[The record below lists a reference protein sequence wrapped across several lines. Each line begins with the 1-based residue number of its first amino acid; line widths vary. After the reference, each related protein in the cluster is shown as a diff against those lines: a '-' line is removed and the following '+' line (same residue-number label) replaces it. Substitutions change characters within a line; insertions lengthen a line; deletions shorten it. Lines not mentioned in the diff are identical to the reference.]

1 MNTTQKNVWILS
13 FTLLVVMLGY
23 GMVMPVMPFLIT
35 QLGAGGTEMGWM
47 TSSYALMQ
55 LIFAPL
61 WGIAS
66 DRVGRKPILMLGIL
80 GYAVALLLFGLAK
93 TFPMLFFARVL
104 SGILSSA
111 TMPTAMAY
119 IGDNAPE
126 KERSG
131 GMGKLGA
138 AMGAGVVLGPLVGG
152 WLSADSF
159 SFPFFLGSGLAALAL
174 VLVAL
179 ILPEAQEKIAQ
190 RKERKGFNLAA
201 ARAVLIGP
209 AGVLLLLIFIMAVG
223 LANFQSIIG
232 LYLVQRL
239 AFDTAQV
246 GWLWMAIGGIM
257 ILAQGLLTER
267 LTKWV
272 GERVVISGGLL
283 VGAAGMLGILVAVNF
298 SSMMTAV
305 SILCL
310 GLALM
315 GPAMNAHIS
324 VFAGEHQGA
333 VMGMNSASAS
343 LGRVIGPLWAGWL
356 FDINTGYPFLS
367 GAGILLLGFL
377 VSLLALRKKAAG

>member
-35 QLGAGGTEMGWM
+35 QLGAGGNEMGWM

-152 WLSADSF
+152 WLSA
-159 SFPFFLGSGLAALAL
+159 
-174 VLVAL
+174 
-179 ILPEAQEKIAQ
+179 
-190 RKERKGFNLAA
+190 
-201 ARAVLIGP
+201 
-209 AGVLLLLIFIMAVG
+209 
-223 LANFQSIIG
+223 
-232 LYLVQRL
+232 RL
-239 AFDTAQV
+239 RSRFHSSWV
-246 GWLWMAIGGIM
+246 RGW
-257 ILAQGLLTER
+257 R
-267 LTKWV
+267 
-272 GERVVISGGLL
+272 R
-283 VGAAGMLGILVAVNF
+283 
-298 SSMMTAV
+298 
-305 SILCL
+305 
-310 GLALM
+310 
-315 GPAMNAHIS
+315 
-324 VFAGEHQGA
+324 
-333 VMGMNSASAS
+333 
-343 LGRVIGPLWAGWL
+343 WL
-356 FDINTGYPFLS
+356 
-367 GAGILLLGFL
+367 
-377 VSLLALRKKAAG
+377 

>member
-13 FTLLVVMLGY
+13 FTLLVVMMGY

-104 SGILSSA
+104 SGVLSSA

-138 AMGAGVVLGPLVGG
+138 AMGAGVVLGPLMGG
-152 WLSADSF
+152 WLSEASF
-159 SFPFFLGSGLAALAL
+159 SFPFFVGSGLAALAL
-174 VLVAL
+174 ILVAL
-179 ILPEAQEKIAQ
+179 ILPEAREKIAQ

-201 ARAVLIGP
+201 ARAVLLGP

-223 LANFQSIIG
+223 LANFQGIIG
-232 LYLVQRL
+232 LYLVQQL
-239 AFDTAQV
+239 AFDTTQV

-272 GERVVISGGLL
+272 GERAVISGGLL
-283 VGAAGMLGILVAVNF
+283 VGALGMLGILAAVNF
-298 SSMMTAV
+298 ASMMIAV

-324 VFAGEHQGA
+324 TFAGEHQGA
-333 VMGMNSASAS
+333 VMGLNSASAS

-356 FDINTGYPFLS
+356 YDVNAGYPFLS
-367 GAGILLLGFL
+367 GAVILLLGFV
-377 VSLLALRKKAAG
+377 VSLAALRKKAAG